1 MMKNFEE
8 FVSLWKSE
16 TKDIKIKEPN
26 LLFLVVYPDKL
37 EWDFGIEKQTQTTTF
52 MVSGGFTGASTGHDV
67 QFCYRSEVNDYLRN
81 CTHTHAMIVS
91 VGMVFDMVGH
101 GEHFDQKWR
110 QNFSESGKKRTPNQV
125 TTVTDFYD
133 FVESEEYCKGHIMAR
148 PDVPAY
154 LHHQHINLN
163 VDMWKTIGCPPMDER
178 WEKYERGV
186 ENHHDDYTPY
196 WIKPKDRPMII
207 NFDHRERTRKAFS
220 YYKPW
225 HKDAWKDLDNVDR
238 EDFYFSRFMTRIQ
251 SSFYMFNTENFKK
264 IPTEKFDVLFSPT
277 AGYSAELLVD
287 KLDFSGEVIF
297 YDYTQD
303 NIDAKKTIVDM
314 NMSLDDLYVYRKV
327 VDKNFVDNTGN
338 NPATERTG
346 SMGTHEE
353 LRVLQEKMREEQ
365 DLHYWLMNL
374 IEFDPTMLINTVR
387 GRNVFFDASNIF
399 SYHMSHARYTL
410 DELVW
415 TYEALHEILGYANM
429 CWFQGTKPTKQ
440 WERKWISSVSE

>member
-1 MMKNFEE
+1 MKNFEE

-67 QFCYRSEVNDYLRN
+67 QFCYRSEVNDYLKN

-101 GEHFDQKWR
+101 GEHFDQRWR
-110 QNFSESGKKRTPNQV
+110 QNFFESGKKRTPNQI
-125 TTVTDFYD
+125 TTITDFYD

-148 PDVPAY
+148 PDVSAY

-220 YYKPW
+220 YYKSW

-251 SSFYMFNTENFKK
+251 PSFYMFNTENFKK

-415 TYEALHEILGYANM
+415 AYEALHEILGYANM

-440 WERKWISSVSE
+440 WERKWIFSVSE

>member
-1 MMKNFEE
+1 
-8 FVSLWKSE
+8 
-16 TKDIKIKEPN
+16 
-26 LLFLVVYPDKL
+26 
-37 EWDFGIEKQTQTTTF
+37 
-52 MVSGGFTGASTGHDV
+52 
-67 QFCYRSEVNDYLRN
+67 
-81 CTHTHAMIVS
+81 
-91 VGMVFDMVGH
+91 
-101 GEHFDQKWR
+101 
-110 QNFSESGKKRTPNQV
+110 
-125 TTVTDFYD
+125 
-133 FVESEEYCKGHIMAR
+133 
-148 PDVPAY
+148 
-154 LHHQHINLN
+154 
-163 VDMWKTIGCPPMDER
+163 
-178 WEKYERGV
+178 
-186 ENHHDDYTPY
+186 
-196 WIKPKDRPMII
+196 
-207 NFDHRERTRKAFS
+207 
-220 YYKPW
+220 
-225 HKDAWKDLDNVDR
+225 
-238 EDFYFSRFMTRIQ
+238 
-251 SSFYMFNTENFKK
+251 MFNTENFKK

-327 VDKNFVDNTGN
+327 VNKNFVDNTGN